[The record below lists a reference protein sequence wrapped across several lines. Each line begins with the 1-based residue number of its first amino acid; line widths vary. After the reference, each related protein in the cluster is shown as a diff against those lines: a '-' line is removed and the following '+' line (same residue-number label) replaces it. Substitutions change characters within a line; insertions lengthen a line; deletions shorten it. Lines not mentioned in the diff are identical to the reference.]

1 MWVSV
6 KSRMIAVQSFSSSD
20 SSCWNSVMVCW
31 LCQGQQLAK
40 WWRTS
45 RSSLVWPGTKRF
57 HATAQSKM
65 MTNLSCWMMVTAKHI
80 AVWLVCFFMSQET
93 VLTWCMQWRNYHHAC
108 LALPC
113 ALCRGWENWLFING
127 NFACASSRTQRDV
140 SLSSAEPEL
149 HSMVSGCSDAIFL
162 KRCMEFLTGDQVEQ
176 WQWVDNSAA
185 RQLIERQGVG
195 KVRHLS
201 GKILW
206 MQTLVLEKQIHVG
219 QIVTQ
224 WNVSD
229 IGTKPLPKQRLLVL
243 LHQIGACNP
252 DTLSMVGQ
260 EELDAFEERV
270 VGQQSMKRLTRAVS
284 RMAAMWGLEP
294 ILHVGAE
301 ASGTE
306 EVCLQGQA
314 SGNDSGDFWL
324 WLALSAIFLLWI
336 CFAVAGYLAWR
347 KVSRDLFHC
356 WKQVADEDGNI
367 SMQEKRIDEL
377 VQKIE
382 RMQTQMEQDYA
393 MLSDRV
399 ETTSNADSMTHDYAT
414 GLHYSLVEHGG
425 FLGNGC
431 GLRQAQWI
439 HLTTLERTNLISAR
453 TLGSVEYMRLVR
465 QRFTPQSISEETDD
479 GPFEG
484 AESEAMEHDG
494 IIESPAGANSV
505 TNIVEFLKSEHLQCL
520 EHGGIWDANLV
531 QNTILGFL
539 DEIRTENAREMLGR
553 CKERVAAMFDEMYQ
567 KAVDQNRW
575 ETADHYHAVANIYRN
590 GWVKIFFFSL
600 ENCALLQIQKLEGSA
615 NEHREIQNWAE
626 GYSIGMKSDQH
637 FHSYICHSNRR
648 QWCETVVTAEGL
660 TLDDTHKS
668 RRDVYKFHPL
678 AHWNSMCIFRPCG
691 SKRVTL
697 PASQLGI
704 FNMFMNRNKTISA
717 KLQCLHGN
725 VAV

>member
-1 MWVSV
+1 
-6 KSRMIAVQSFSSSD
+6 
-20 SSCWNSVMVCW
+20 
-31 LCQGQQLAK
+31 
-40 WWRTS
+40 
-45 RSSLVWPGTKRF
+45 
-57 HATAQSKM
+57 
-65 MTNLSCWMMVTAKHI
+65 
-80 AVWLVCFFMSQET
+80 
-93 VLTWCMQWRNYHHAC
+93 
-108 LALPC
+108 
-113 ALCRGWENWLFING
+113 
-127 NFACASSRTQRDV
+127 
-140 SLSSAEPEL
+140 
-149 HSMVSGCSDAIFL
+149 
-162 KRCMEFLTGDQVEQ
+162 
-176 WQWVDNSAA
+176 
-185 RQLIERQGVG
+185 
-195 KVRHLS
+195 
-201 GKILW
+201 
-206 MQTLVLEKQIHVG
+206 
-219 QIVTQ
+219 
-224 WNVSD
+224 
-229 IGTKPLPKQRLLVL
+229 
-243 LHQIGACNP
+243 
-252 DTLSMVGQ
+252 
-260 EELDAFEERV
+260 
-270 VGQQSMKRLTRAVS
+270 
-284 RMAAMWGLEP
+284 MAAMWGLEP

-590 GWVKIFFFSL
+590 G
-600 ENCALLQIQKLEGSA
+600 
-615 NEHREIQNWAE
+615 
-626 GYSIGMKSDQH
+626 
-637 FHSYICHSNRR
+637 
-648 QWCETVVTAEGL
+648 
-660 TLDDTHKS
+660 
-668 RRDVYKFHPL
+668 
-678 AHWNSMCIFRPCG
+678 
-691 SKRVTL
+691 
-697 PASQLGI
+697 
-704 FNMFMNRNKTISA
+704 
-717 KLQCLHGN
+717 
-725 VAV
+725 

>member
-1 MWVSV
+1 MWMRRSRFVAREFATHRMHDTYSPASGCHSTNLIPILYLKMLADSLDSVESLGSDGNNPYQVALAALDIKDAFLQVPQEKLVMVSLYNQQYV
-6 KSRMIAVQSFSSSD
+6 IRRNLPGQRLGAKAWYWYFRKYISETLNCSWCVEQPCLAKCTADGISNCFLIHVDDLLFAGSRDFWNNQFLPAVTNKFNVSFSEIKDDGSSIFFLKRQLLKLSDGLLIVPRTTTGKIVAYFEKFFGVARNQKIPCD
-20 SSCWNSVMVCW
+20 SSIQNDDKSQLLNDGDSKAYRSVIGLFLYVARDRVDVMYAVKE
-31 LCQGQQLAK
+31 L
-40 WWRTS
+40 
-45 RSSLVWPGTKRF
+45 SSC
-57 HATAQSKM
+57 M
-65 MTNLSCWMMVTAKHI
+65 SCP
-80 AVWLVCFFMSQET
+80 T
-93 VLTWCMQWRNYHHAC
+93 V
-108 LALPC
+108 C
-113 ALCRGWENWLFING
+113 ALQRLRKLIGYLRANGDMGTELSLPEFGSGKWKKGGEKFWNVETFTDADWSAHKTHRKSTNCADHLING
-127 NFACASSRTQRDV
+127 NFAYASSRTQGDV

-243 LHQIGACNP
+243 LHQIGARNP

-314 SGNDSGDFWL
+314 SGNDSGDFCL

-356 WKQVADEDGNI
+356 WNQVADEDGYI

-382 RMQTQMEQDYA
+382 RMQTQMEQDC
-393 MLSDRV
+393 
-399 ETTSNADSMTHDYAT
+399 NA
-414 GLHYSLVEHGG
+414 
-425 FLGNGC
+425 F
-431 GLRQAQWI
+431 
-439 HLTTLERTNLISAR
+439 
-453 TLGSVEYMRLVR
+453 
-465 QRFTPQSISEETDD
+465 
-479 GPFEG
+479 
-484 AESEAMEHDG
+484 
-494 IIESPAGANSV
+494 
-505 TNIVEFLKSEHLQCL
+505 
-520 EHGGIWDANLV
+520 
-531 QNTILGFL
+531 
-539 DEIRTENAREMLGR
+539 
-553 CKERVAAMFDEMYQ
+553 
-567 KAVDQNRW
+567 
-575 ETADHYHAVANIYRN
+575 
-590 GWVKIFFFSL
+590 
-600 ENCALLQIQKLEGSA
+600 
-615 NEHREIQNWAE
+615 
-626 GYSIGMKSDQH
+626 
-637 FHSYICHSNRR
+637 
-648 QWCETVVTAEGL
+648 
-660 TLDDTHKS
+660 
-668 RRDVYKFHPL
+668 
-678 AHWNSMCIFRPCG
+678 
-691 SKRVTL
+691 
-697 PASQLGI
+697 
-704 FNMFMNRNKTISA
+704 
-717 KLQCLHGN
+717 
-725 VAV
+725 